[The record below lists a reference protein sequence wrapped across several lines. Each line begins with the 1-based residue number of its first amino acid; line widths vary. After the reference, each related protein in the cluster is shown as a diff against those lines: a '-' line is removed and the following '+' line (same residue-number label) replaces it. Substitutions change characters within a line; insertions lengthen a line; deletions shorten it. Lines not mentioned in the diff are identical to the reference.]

1 MKSPS
6 ILGQSTVLALLVTLG
21 SPGACAESEIAPDY
35 DSPSAESLDQ
45 PKTQSQA
52 HATRYHGNFS
62 LPYAVQCSGK
72 KLAPGEY
79 SVSLR
84 SDGEVGHGILKLK
97 SQSMESTSAVHP
109 QGSKRGAE
117 VVVVGSNGKVR
128 TLSANQVAGVNFV
141 FYRIF
146 KADASSS
153 SKNESVETL
162 PLTVSFKR
170 SQNLGSP

>member
-6 ILGQSTVLALLVTLG
+6 ILGQSTALALLVTLG
-21 SPGACAESEIAPDY
+21 SPGAYAESKIAPDHY
-35 DSPSAESLDQ
+35 DSPSAESPDQ
-45 PKTQSQA
+45 PKSQA

-109 QGSKRGAE
+109 QDSKRGAE
-117 VVVVGSNGKVR
+117 VVVVGCNGKVR
-128 TLSANQVAGVNFV
+128 TLSAIQVADVNFV